1 MHFHSLVVL
10 IGTVAIG
17 LAVPTVE
24 AEEEYD
30 PFEET
35 NRKIFAF
42 NDYLDRNFFVPVA
55 RGYNAVTPVVVD
67 TGITNMYQNALDPLT
82 SANDVAQL

>member
-1 MHFHSLVVL
+1 MYFHSLVAL
-10 IGTVAIG
+10 IGTVTIG
-17 LAVPTVE
+17 LAALPAQ

-82 SANDVAQL
+82 SVNDVAH